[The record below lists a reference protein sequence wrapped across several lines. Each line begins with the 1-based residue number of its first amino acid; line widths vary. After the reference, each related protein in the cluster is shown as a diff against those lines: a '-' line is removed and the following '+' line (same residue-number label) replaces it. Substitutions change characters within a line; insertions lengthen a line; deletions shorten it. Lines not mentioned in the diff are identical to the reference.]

1 MAMRDRDGITDATL
15 LRESA
20 YRDTS
25 HLDRRKALYEFT
37 FPRFVIEDEIITLAS
52 MEDGQSI
59 LDVGCGTGKLLLK
72 VAQQYPRSQCIG
84 LDISEGM
91 FARAQKQAA
100 QYELSNVVFQK
111 GDVQNIEFPN
121 ASFDRVVAMH
131 MLYHASDIE
140 KALFEIF
147 RVVKSKGMVIATA
160 NSMHS
165 RKKLRDLKALAAHE
179 MGRDVFSDPNRRFNI
194 ENGPQLFKE
203 HTPHVHLKRFDSVLR
218 LKEQEPY
225 MEYFDSLR
233 SFWQPMPTDEE
244 WKKAMLAVK
253 KEVEA
258 EINSTGEFTDT
269 VGFGVI
275 IGLKP

>member
-15 LRESA
+15 LRELA

-25 HLDRRKALYEFT
+25 HLDQRKALYEFT
-37 FPRFVIEDEIITLAS
+37 YPKFVIEDEIITLAS
-52 MEDGQSI
+52 IEDGQSI

-72 VAQQYPRSQCIG
+72 VAQYYPRSQCIG

-91 FARAQKQAA
+91 FARAQKQVA
-100 QYELSNVVFQK
+100 QHKLSNIDFQK
-111 GDVQNIEFPN
+111 GDVQAIEFPD

-147 RVVKSKGMVIATA
+147 RVVKQNGLVIATA

-165 RKKLRDLKALAAHE
+165 RKKLGDLKALATHE
-179 MGRDVFSDPNRRFNI
+179 MGRDIFSDPNKRFNV
-194 ENGPQLFKE
+194 ENGLQLIKE
-203 HTPHVHLKRFDSVLR
+203 YTPHVQLKRFDSVLH
-218 LKEQEPY
+218 LKDPEPY

-233 SFWQPMPTDEE
+233 LFWQPIPTDEE
-244 WKKAMLAVK
+244 WKKAMSAVK
-253 KEVEA
+253 KEIEA

-269 VGFGVI
+269 MGFGAI
-275 IGLKP
+275 IGSKP